1 MCGSMSLWSPAPS
14 AMPTPGHGDAL
25 VEPGRVDLDA
35 LVSGHYAIDDI
46 EQALT
51 ATRRDPATVKAVV
64 RPGT

>member
-1 MCGSMSLWSPAPS
+1 
-14 AMPTPGHGDAL
+14 MPTPGHGDAL

-35 LVSGHYAIDDI
+35 LVSGHYALDDI